1 VTRAENNEVDMKG
14 SNREK
19 DVMKE
24 QKQLYSLRAV
34 LWTEIALAIAAA
46 LLAPQFTADPA
57 LDSTGRLRL
66 TGLLPTR
73 PLQISF
79 DLSFQSIAGQWRL
92 FAVSVATP
100 EAPTAQSQ
108 LNREAPRHSSS
119 AFVYALRAFSG
130 NAGWRW

>member
-1 VTRAENNEVDMKG
+1 
-14 SNREK
+14 
-19 DVMKE
+19 MKE

-57 LDSTGRLRL
+57 LDSTGRLQL

-79 DLSFQSIAGQWRL
+79 DLSFQSVAGQWRL

-100 EAPTAQSQ
+100 EAPAAQSH
-108 LNREAPRHSSS
+108 LNRELPGHPSSG
-119 AFVYALRAFSG
+119 FVYGLRAFSG